1 MSFSDIVLGLDL
13 LNDIFVIIDEHPMLA
28 EEDNQA
34 LARRVRAGDTQ
45 ARHMLILHNLRL
57 VVSIV
62 KPYLRTHTIRTKL
75 AQDMM
80 HEGIIGMMT
89 AVDRYNP
96 DLGYR
101 FSTYAVWWI
110 RQGIHRWYSQ
120 QTTVSISQHAF
131 DHVIKIRQCQMRGI
145 FDPHEIAAQ
154 TQIALSHIEYALS
167 YMQLTCSSLDL
178 LFADEEDQGLT
189 LGDCL
194 PDALDDDEYEIV
206 ERDIDAQAAVRRL
219 LAVLKPSYRE
229 IVRKLFG
236 LTGEKPMSAS
246 EVAAELGISR
256 QRVDQIYRLA
266 KDQMRRAAETRGI
279 KAS

>member
-1 MSFSDIVLGLDL
+1 MSLSDIVLGLDL
-13 LNDIFVIIDEHPMLA
+13 LNDIFVIIDAHPMLA

-45 ARHMLILHNLRL
+45 ARDMLILHNLRL

-62 KPYLRTHTIRTKL
+62 KPYLKTHTIRTKL

-110 RQGIHRWYSQ
+110 REGIHRWYCK

-154 TQIALSHIEYALS
+154 TQIALRHIEYALS
-167 YMQLTCSSLDL
+167 YMQLSCSSLDL

-189 LGDCL
+189 LADCL
-194 PDALDDDEYEIV
+194 LEDNIDEYELV

-219 LAVLKPSYRE
+219 LAVLKPSYRD

-266 KDQMRRAAETRGI
+266 KDQMRRAAEAKGLM
-279 KAS
+279 AS

>member
-1 MSFSDIVLGLDL
+1 MSLSDIVLGLDL
-13 LNDIFVIIDEHPMLA
+13 LNDVFVIIDEHPMLA

-45 ARHMLILHNLRL
+45 ARDMLILHNLRL

-62 KPYLRTHTIRTKL
+62 KPYLKTHTIRTKL

-110 RQGIHRWYSQ
+110 REGIHRWYCK

-154 TQIALSHIEYALS
+154 TQIALSHIEYAMS
-167 YMQLTCSSLDL
+167 YMQLSCSSLDL

-189 LGDCL
+189 LADCL
-194 PDALDDDEYEIV
+194 LEDNIDEYELV

-219 LAVLKPSYRE
+219 LAVLKPSYRD

-236 LTGEKPMSAS
+236 LTGETPMSAS

>member
-1 MSFSDIVLGLDL
+1 MSLSDIVLGLDL

-45 ARHMLILHNLRL
+45 SRDMLILHNLRL
-57 VVSIV
+57 VVSVV

-80 HEGIIGMMT
+80 HEGIIGMMA
-89 AVDRYNP
+89 AVDRFDP

-145 FDPHEIAAQ
+145 TDPHEIAEQ
-154 TQIALSHIEYALS
+154 TQIALSHIEYAMS
-167 YMQLTCSSLDL
+167 YMQLSCSSLDL

-194 PDALDDDEYEIV
+194 LEDNIDEYELV

-219 LAVLKPSYRE
+219 LAVLKPSYRD